1 MKDLKALAMERV
13 PAALVPR
20 RWRALEQNDNA
31 PAGRIR
37 AVGREQEPSFSSSPD
52 SKTAKTSLADPR
64 PKTSSNSRAAK
75 SKASRMP
82 RTQHDRRI
90 FVMSLMAAVPA
101 VLVALILLWEG
112 AYTDKV
118 KWTLTVVIV
127 GFWLG
132 FSHAVRE
139 RVVFPLQTLSNLLAA
154 LREGDFSIRARGA
167 THDDPLGEAMLEVNF
182 LGQILREQ
190 RLGALEATALLRT
203 VMAEIEVAI
212 FAFDL
217 DQKLRLV
224 NRAGER
230 LLAQPAERVIGRSA
244 AELGLA
250 DCLAGEGSRTLQ
262 MSFPGG
268 AGRWEVHRGTF
279 RERGAPHQLL
289 VVSDLSRAL
298 REEERQ
304 AWQRLL
310 RVLGHEL
317 NNSLAPIKSIA
328 GSLEGLVAREPRP
341 PDWKDDMKRGLGV
354 ISARAASLGRF
365 MEAYSR
371 LARLPLPRLQPLSVS
386 ELIKR
391 VVRLETRVNIALSHG
406 PEVTLRA
413 DGDQLEQ
420 LLINLLRNAV
430 EASLETGGGVTVGWR
445 KIGGQLELWVEDEGP
460 GLSNT
465 SNLFV
470 PFFTTK
476 PGGSGIG
483 LVLSRQIAEAH
494 GGSLTLEDR
503 RDARGCQARLRL
515 PL

>member
-1 MKDLKALAMERV
+1 M
-13 PAALVPR
+13 
-20 RWRALEQNDNA
+20 
-31 PAGRIR
+31 
-37 AVGREQEPSFSSSPD
+37 
-52 SKTAKTSLADPR
+52 SLA
-64 PKTSSNSRAAK
+64 SG
-75 SKASRMP
+75 
-82 RTQHDRRI
+82 
-90 FVMSLMAAVPA
+90 FPA
-101 VLVALILLWEG
+101 VLVGLILLWMESYP
-112 AYTDKV
+112 ARV
-118 KWTLTVVIV
+118 QWTLTVVIV

-167 THDDPLGEAMLEVNF
+167 APDDPLGEAMLEVNF

-203 VMAEIEVAI
+203 VMSEIEVAV
-212 FAFDL
+212 FAFDG

-230 LLAQPAERVIGRSA
+230 LLAQPAERLMGKGA
-244 AELGLA
+244 ADLGLS
-250 DCLAGEGSRTLQ
+250 DCLAGESASTLQ

-268 AGRWEVHRGTF
+268 GGRFEVHRSTF

-289 VVSDLSRAL
+289 VLSDLSRAL

-304 AWQRLL
+304 AWQRLV

-341 PDWKDDMKRGLGV
+341 ADWQDDMQRGLGV
-354 ISARAASLGRF
+354 IAARAESLNRF
-365 MEAYSR
+365 MDAYSR
-371 LARLPLPRLQPLSVS
+371 MARLPQPKQQPLDVS
-386 ELIKR
+386 ALIKR
-391 VVRLETRVNIALSHG
+391 VVSLETRMTIDLNGG
-406 PEVTLRA
+406 PEITIRA

-420 LLINLLRNAV
+420 LLINLVRNAV
-430 EASLETGGGVTVGWR
+430 DASLETGGAVHVGWR
-445 KIGGQLELWVEDEGP
+445 RSIRHIEVSIEDEGP

-476 PGGSGIG
+476 PAGSGIG

-494 GGSLTLEDR
+494 GGTLTLENR
-503 RDARGCQARLRL
+503 KSGRGCEARLRL
-515 PL
+515 PI